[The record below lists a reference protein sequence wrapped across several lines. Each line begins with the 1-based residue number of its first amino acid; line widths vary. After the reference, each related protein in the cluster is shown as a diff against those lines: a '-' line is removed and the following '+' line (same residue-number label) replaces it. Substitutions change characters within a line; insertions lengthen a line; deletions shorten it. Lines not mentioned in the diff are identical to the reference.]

1 MNIQIEPWHLIGAIV
16 SVCGTFWALAKVLIA
31 STDRMIERRFN
42 EIASSLKNQD
52 ESSRRLERDL
62 MDLKAELPRD
72 YVRREDYSITIST
85 VMVKID
91 SLALRME
98 QAIREVYANA
108 SKGAHHDR

>member
-1 MNIQIEPWHLIGAIV
+1 MNIQIEPWHLVMAIV
-16 SVCGTFWALAKVLIA
+16 SVCGTFWGLAKVLIA

-42 EIASSLKNQD
+42 EIATALRTQD

-72 YVRREDYSITIST
+72 YVRREDYAQVIST

-98 QAIREVYANA
+98 QAIREVYAQAN
-108 SKGAHHDR
+108 KGANHDR